1 MMEYYWATKNNE
13 IMPFTATQTDL
24 EIMILNKINQV
35 SYDIA
40 YIWNL
45 NKKKNWQK
53 WTYFQIQKRLTDRK
67 QIHGYQRERGG
78 GEKDKL
84 GGWD

>member
-24 EIMILNKINQV
+24 EIIILNKINQV

-45 NKKKNWQK
+45 NKKKTDKNELISK
-53 WTYFQIQKRLTDRK
+53 SKRDSQTENKFMVTKGKEGVGKR
-67 QIHGYQRERGG
+67 IN
-78 GEKDKL
+78 
-84 GGWD
+84 

>member
-1 MMEYYWATKNNE
+1 
-13 IMPFTATQTDL
+13 MPFTATQIGI
-24 EIMILNKINQV
+24 EIIILNKINQV

-45 NKKKNWQK
+45 KTITNKNELFPNLKE
-53 WTYFQIQKRLTDRK
+53 THGHRK
-67 QIHGYQRERGG
+67 QIHGYQREKGS

>member
-1 MMEYYWATKNNE
+1 MEYYWTTKDNE
-13 IMPFTATQTDL
+13 IMPFTATQIDL
-24 EIMILNKINQV
+24 EIIILNKINQV

-45 NKKKNWQK
+45 KKKN
-53 WTYFQIQKRLTDRK
+53 LTKINLFPNPKEAHRHRK
-67 QIHGYQRERGG
+67 QIHGYQREKGV